1 MQKNEKFNIKLL
13 SVVIPAYKQER
24 TIVQDIKKISEALKE
39 LNIEYELIVVVDG
52 IIDKTYQKISRLRS
66 KEIKVIAYKKN
77 EGKGHALRYGM
88 MQANGDVVGFIDAGM
103 DIHTEGFTMLLNHM
117 EWYDA
122 QMIVGSKLHPVSKVN
137 YPYYRTVLSWGYRLL
152 TQVLFGFK
160 VKDTQVGL
168 KFFRRE
174 IIQDVFPRLLVKRYA
189 FDIEMLAV
197 SYALG
202 YTRIYEAPVKINFK
216 KNSIISK
223 TLWSTIF
230 LMIWDTFAVFY
241 RLKILHYYTRK
252 REKNPNQ

>member
-24 TIVQDIKKISEALKE
+24 TIVQDIKKISEPLKE
-39 LNIEYELIVVVDG
+39 LNIEFELIVVVDG

-122 QMIVGSKLHPVSKVN
+122 QM
-137 YPYYRTVLSWGYRLL
+137 
-152 TQVLFGFK
+152 
-160 VKDTQVGL
+160 
-168 KFFRRE
+168 
-174 IIQDVFPRLLVKRYA
+174 
-189 FDIEMLAV
+189 
-197 SYALG
+197 
-202 YTRIYEAPVKINFK
+202 
-216 KNSIISK
+216 
-223 TLWSTIF
+223 
-230 LMIWDTFAVFY
+230 
-241 RLKILHYYTRK
+241 
-252 REKNPNQ
+252 